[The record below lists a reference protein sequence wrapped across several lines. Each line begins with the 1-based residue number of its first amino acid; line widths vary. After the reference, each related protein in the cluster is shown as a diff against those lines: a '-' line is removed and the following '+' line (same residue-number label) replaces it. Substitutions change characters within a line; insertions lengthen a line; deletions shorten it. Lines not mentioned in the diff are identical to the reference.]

1 MRFSGYRSNTR
12 NNSNLS
18 GSSPPRSVTSS
29 HASLF
34 SVISLGD
41 SGHFVTGDYEH
52 NLEILDNWEAE
63 ESSDFIEED
72 RLIYEATNKI
82 ATASDLLTSRNR
94 MVVSSEELNREE
106 SNDEGDND
114 LFGAEESDSENPSPE
129 KGSQKTNTRE
139 AVMKNLRLIFLDDN
153 NYLEVSREEIQRV
166 RVMHKRFLEDSS
178 VSFNYNT
185 LLILSSIIAALG
197 LASDSTATIIA
208 SMLVSPLM
216 GPVMDMA
223 YGATILDFKL
233 FLIALRTEIIS
244 LFACIVVGFVV
255 GALMLPFV
263 KVLEMY
269 PTDEMT
275 SRGKMENFYFGIPIA
290 FASGMGVAVSV
301 LDEQTASLVGV
312 AISASLL
319 PPAVN
324 AGMLWVLCLYS
335 VTSPKVTKKG
345 EGLFNDGMISLALT
359 LINILMIIISSMLM
373 FRIKE
378 VRVVLFVMGDM
389 LSLDTH
395 SLTLPCFEF
404 FTQRVPIKK
413 KKIFWTDLGLARK
426 IYQNLAVYDS
436 KEAAEMNPMKR
447 MGHRMGHRVSNLIA
461 GSQNFFNSPKN
472 QNRKTMSRGLDLAPS
487 GSEDT
492 MENNDPKTSTN
503 RCPLTPIIEVP

>member
-1 MRFSGYRSNTR
+1 
-12 NNSNLS
+12 
-18 GSSPPRSVTSS
+18 
-29 HASLF
+29 
-34 SVISLGD
+34 
-41 SGHFVTGDYEH
+41 
-52 NLEILDNWEAE
+52 
-63 ESSDFIEED
+63 
-72 RLIYEATNKI
+72 LIYEATNKI

-94 MVVSSEELNREE
+94 MVVSSEELNSC

-129 KGSQKTNTRE
+129 KGSKKTTRE
-139 AVMKNLRLIFLDDN
+139 GVMKNLRLIFLDDD

-216 GPVMDMA
+216 GPVMGMA

-263 KVLEMY
+263 NDLQMY

-275 SRGKMENFYFGIPIA
+275 SRGGMESFYFGIPIA

-378 VRVVLFVMGDM
+378 VRVDFLFFDS

-395 SLTLPCFEF
+395 SLTLLCLEF
-404 FTQRVPIKK
+404 SISVCPSRRRKYFGLILDWHEKFIK
-413 KKIFWTDLGLARK
+413 T
-426 IYQNLAVYDS
+426 
-436 KEAAEMNPMKR
+436 
-447 MGHRMGHRVSNLIA
+447 
-461 GSQNFFNSPKN
+461 
-472 QNRKTMSRGLDLAPS
+472 
-487 GSEDT
+487 
-492 MENNDPKTSTN
+492 
-503 RCPLTPIIEVP
+503 